1 MRCWLVTLF
10 LLVSGCVYGPDDFR
24 KRVTEADE
32 VEIETTPP
40 KAPSAHGEGLYQVL
54 YREEFG
60 QAARPAGQRARMLAW
75 LVGLDLSPAQL
86 QGLKA
91 LCGAVVDIRRG
102 EAVDQAT
109 VGARE
114 CIHYGPIYAELIG
127 SFAQG
132 SPPDAESSARLAA
145 ELEAAHA
152 KVHGE
157 GSPLSRQRQRAQG
170 VIEAIVRWM
179 GTLSPGQSEAVSS
192 ARFFLR
198 RRVGP
203 LVNPGHYEWVVG
215 SRWDAGDFDILR
227 FTGSDEEDGGVDM
240 AGLWQAEAYRV
251 QPDAHLR
258 LLQARAIMA
267 MAVTEPGLVEAIEVL
282 QGLREPLDFTP
293 GAPPN

>member
-1 MRCWLVTLF
+1 MRCWPAIFVLV
-10 LLVSGCVYGPDDFR
+10 VCSCVYGPDDFR

-32 VEIETTPP
+32 VQVETTPP
-40 KAPSAHGEGLYQVL
+40 PAPSAQGEALYQVL
-54 YREEFG
+54 YRDEFG
-60 QAARPAGQRARMLAW
+60 DAARPAGQRARMLAW
-75 LVGLDLSPAQL
+75 LVSLDLSAAQL
-86 QGLKA
+86 HGLKS
-91 LCGAVVDIRRG
+91 LCGAVADIRRG

-114 CIHYGPIYAELIG
+114 SIHYGPIYAELIG
-127 SFAQG
+127 SLAQG
-132 SPPDAESSARLAA
+132 SPPDEEASARIAQQ
-145 ELEAAHA
+145 LETAHA
-152 KVHGE
+152 QVHGE
-157 GSPLSRQRQRAQG
+157 GSPLGRQRQRAQG

-179 GTLSPGQSEAVSS
+179 GTLSPDQSQAVSS

-282 QGLREPLDFTP
+282 QGQREPLDFRPRTP
-293 GAPPN
+293 AN